1 MKFLTPNDQM
11 FLVLERRN
19 QPMHVA
25 GLMLIKPPEGETQK
39 FVEDFLDLAKT
50 HTKAQPPF
58 NQRLSYKFGVPCW
71 VEDTEFDIES
81 HFFHLSLP
89 KPGRIRELLALVSK
103 LHSGQMDRAK
113 PLWESYL
120 IDGLEDGRVA
130 IYNRIHHAL
139 VDGIAAMRMFQRAMS
154 EDPNERNM
162 LPFWAKEPSKRA
174 PREPVEQTPMTKMIT
189 ALGSV
194 KGQIS
199 TVPTVVKEIARS
211 IWQSKYDPDY
221 VSVFQ
226 APRTP
231 MNTRISAS
239 RRFAAQSWS
248 LDRIKAAGKR
258 LDITLNDVVM
268 GMCASALRK
277 YLQEIGR
284 LPEKPLVSMIPV
296 SLRKD
301 DSEGGNQ
308 VGLVLANLAT
318 NESSPAKRLEVI
330 HDSIETSKRR
340 FSNMTQTEIMNYLAT
355 VMGINGMNILTGIAP
370 QWQAFNVVVS
380 NVPGPKHRLY
390 FNGAEIEGVY
400 PVSIVIDGQALN
412 ITLNSYADKLEF
424 GLIACR
430 RSLPS
435 VQHLLTF
442 LEEGL
447 QEIENIPLQTR

>member
-19 QPMHVA
+19 QPMHVG
-25 GLMLIKPPEGETQK
+25 GLMLVRPPVGQTQQ
-39 FVEDFLDLAKT
+39 FVDDYVQLAKDNPQ
-50 HTKAQPPF
+50 AQPPF
-58 NQRLSYKFGVPCW
+58 NQRLSYRFGVPCW
-71 VEDTEFDIES
+71 IEDKEFDIES

-103 LHSGQMDRAK
+103 LHSGQLDRAK

-154 EDPNERNM
+154 EDPAERGM
-162 LPFWAKEPSKRA
+162 PPFWARPPSRRIRSEPEEAGALSKLMDVVGLVKSQA
-174 PREPVEQTPMTKMIT
+174 
-189 ALGSV
+189 GSM
-194 KGQIS
+194 
-199 TVPTVVKEIARS
+199 PTVVREVARS
-211 IWQSKYDPDY
+211 IWQARSDPDY

-226 APRTP
+226 APVTP
-231 MNTRISAS
+231 MNTRISGS

-248 LDRIKAAGKR
+248 LERIKAAGKR
-258 LDITLNDVVM
+258 LNVTLNDVVM
-268 GMCASALRK
+268 AMTASALRRYMIELDK
-277 YLQEIGR
+277 
-284 LPEKPLVSMIPV
+284 LPAKPLVAMIPV
-296 SLRKD
+296 SLRRD
-301 DSEGGNQ
+301 DSESGNQ
-308 VGLVLANLAT
+308 VGLVLANLGTHEPNAGQ
-318 NESSPAKRLEVI
+318 RLRII

-340 FSNMTQTEIMNYLAT
+340 FASMTQLEIMNYLAT
-355 VMGINGMNILTGIAP
+355 VMGINGVNILTGLAP
-370 QWQAFNVVVS
+370 QWQAFNVIVS
-380 NVPGPKHRLY
+380 NVPGPKNRLY

-435 VQHLLTF
+435 MQRLLGY

-447 QEIENIPLQTR
+447 AELESMPV

>member
-11 FLVLERRN
+11 FLLLERRN
-19 QPMHVA
+19 QPMHVG
-25 GLMLIKPPEGETQK
+25 GLMLVRPPEGQTQQ
-39 FVEDFLDLAKT
+39 FIDEYVRLAKDNPQ
-50 HTKAQPPF
+50 AQPPF
-58 NQRLSYKFGVPCW
+58 NQRLSYRFGMPCW
-71 VEDTEFDIES
+71 IEDKEFDLES

-103 LHSGQMDRAK
+103 LHSGQLDRAK

-154 EDPNERNM
+154 EDPNERGM
-162 LPFWAKEPSKRA
+162 PPFWARPPARRTRS
-174 PREPVEQTPMTKMIT
+174 TPEEAGTLAKLMDVVG
-189 ALGSV
+189 LV
-194 KGQIS
+194 KSQAG
-199 TVPTVVKEIARS
+199 TMPTVVKEVARS
-211 IWQSKYDPDY
+211 LWQARSDPDY

-226 APRTP
+226 APVTP
-231 MNTRISAS
+231 MNTRISGS

-258 LDITLNDVVM
+258 LNVTLNDVVM
-268 GMCASALRK
+268 AMTAGALRR
-277 YLQEIGR
+277 YLIDMDK
-284 LPEKPLVSMIPV
+284 LPAKPMVAMIPV
-296 SLRKD
+296 SLRRD
-301 DSEGGNQ
+301 ESDSGNQ
-308 VGLVLANLAT
+308 VGLVLANLGT
-318 NESSPAKRLEVI
+318 NEPSASQRLKII

-340 FSNMTQTEIMNYLAT
+340 FASMTQQEIMNYLAT
-355 VMGINGMNILTGIAP
+355 VMGINGVNILTGIAP
-370 QWQAFNVVVS
+370 SWQAFNVVVS
-380 NVPGPKHRLY
+380 NVPGPKNRLY

-435 VQHLLTF
+435 MQRLLAY
-442 LEEGL
+442 LEESL
-447 QEIENIPLQTR
+447 VEIESIPV

>member
-11 FLVLERRN
+11 FLLLERRN
-19 QPMHVA
+19 QPMHVG
-25 GLMLIKPPEGETQK
+25 GLMLIRPPEGQTQQ
-39 FVEDFLDLAKT
+39 FVEEFVELAKT
-50 HTKAQPPF
+50 HTRAVAPF
-58 NQRLSYKFGVPCW
+58 NQRLTYRFGLPGW
-71 VEDTEFDIES
+71 VEDTDFDIES

-130 IYNRIHHAL
+130 VYNRIHHAL
-139 VDGIAAMRMFQRAMS
+139 VDGIAAMRMFQRSMS
-154 EDPNERNM
+154 EDPNERGM
-162 LPFWAKEPSKRA
+162 LPFWAKASPKRQHN
-174 PREPVEQTPMTKMIT
+174 EPVETGTLSKLMDV
-189 ALGSV
+189 LGIV
-194 KGQIS
+194 KGQMGS
-199 TVPTVVKEIARS
+199 MPTVVKEVARS
-211 IWQSKYDPDY
+211 VWQSRNDPDY

-226 APRTP
+226 APSTP
-231 MNTRISAS
+231 MNTRISGS

-258 LDITLNDVVM
+258 LNVTLNDVVM
-268 GMCASALRK
+268 AMTASALRK
-277 YLQEIGR
+277 YLLELNE
-284 LPEKPLVSMIPV
+284 LPAKPLVSMIPV

-308 VGLVLANLAT
+308 VGLVLANLGT
-318 NESSPAKRLEVI
+318 HEESPQRRLEII

-340 FSNMTQTEIMNYLAT
+340 FATMTQVEIMNYLAT
-355 VMGINGMNILTGIAP
+355 VMGINGVNMLTGIAP
-370 QWQAFNVVVS
+370 SWQAFNVIVS
-380 NVPGPKHRLY
+380 NVPGPKNRLY
-390 FNGAEIEGVY
+390 FNGAHIEGVY

-424 GLIACR
+424 GLVACR

-435 VQHLLTF
+435 VQRLLTY

-447 QEIENIPLQTR
+447 AELESMPAPA

>member
-11 FLVLERRN
+11 FLLLERRN
-19 QPMHVA
+19 QPIHVG
-25 GLMLIKPPEGETQK
+25 GLMLVRPPEGQTQQ
-39 FVEDFLDLAKT
+39 FIDEYVRLAKDNPQ
-50 HTKAQPPF
+50 AQPPF
-58 NQRLSYKFGVPCW
+58 NQRLSYRFGMPCW
-71 VEDTEFDIES
+71 IEDKEFDLES

-103 LHSGQMDRAK
+103 LHSGQLDRAK

-154 EDPNERNM
+154 EDPNERGM
-162 LPFWAKEPSKRA
+162 PPFWARPPARRTRS
-174 PREPVEQTPMTKMIT
+174 TPEEAGTLAKLMDVVG
-189 ALGSV
+189 LV
-194 KGQIS
+194 KSQAG
-199 TVPTVVKEIARS
+199 TMPTVVKEVARS
-211 IWQSKYDPDY
+211 LWQARSDPDY

-226 APRTP
+226 APVTP
-231 MNTRISAS
+231 MNTRISGS

-258 LDITLNDVVM
+258 LNVTLNDVVM
-268 GMCASALRK
+268 AMTAGALRR
-277 YLQEIGR
+277 YLIDMDK
-284 LPEKPLVSMIPV
+284 LPAKPMVAMIPV
-296 SLRKD
+296 SLRRD
-301 DSEGGNQ
+301 ESDSGNQ
-308 VGLVLANLAT
+308 VGLVLANLGT
-318 NESSPAKRLEVI
+318 NEPSASQRLKII

-340 FSNMTQTEIMNYLAT
+340 FASMTQQEIMNYLAT
-355 VMGINGMNILTGIAP
+355 VMGINGVNILTGIAP
-370 QWQAFNVVVS
+370 SWQAFNVVVS
-380 NVPGPKHRLY
+380 NVPGPKNRLY

-435 VQHLLTF
+435 MQRLLAY
-442 LEEGL
+442 LEESL
-447 QEIENIPLQTR
+447 VEIESIPV

>member
-11 FLVLERRN
+11 FLLLERRN
-19 QPMHVA
+19 QPMHVG
-25 GLMLIKPPEGETQK
+25 GLMLVRPPEGKAQQFIDEYVQ
-39 FVEDFLDLAKT
+39 LAKDNPQ
-50 HTKAQPPF
+50 AQPPF
-58 NQRLSYKFGVPCW
+58 NQRLSYRFGVPCW
-71 VEDTEFDIES
+71 IEDSEFDLES

-154 EDPNERNM
+154 EDPNERGM
-162 LPFWAKEPSKRA
+162 PPFWARPPARRTRSEPHEAGTLSRLMD
-174 PREPVEQTPMTKMIT
+174 VMT
-189 ALGSV
+189 LV
-194 KGQIS
+194 KTQAG
-199 TVPTVVKEIARS
+199 TMPTVLKEVARS
-211 IWQSKYDPDY
+211 IWQARNDPDY

-226 APRTP
+226 APVTP
-231 MNTRISAS
+231 LNTRVSGS

-248 LDRIKAAGKR
+248 LERIKAAGKR
-258 LDITLNDVVM
+258 LNITLNDVVM
-268 GMCASALRK
+268 AMTAGALRR
-277 YLQEIGR
+277 YLIEMDK
-284 LPEKPLVSMIPV
+284 LPAKPMVAMIPV
-296 SLRKD
+296 SLRRD
-301 DSEGGNQ
+301 DSDAGNQ
-308 VGLVLANLAT
+308 VGLVLANLGTHEPSA
-318 NESSPAKRLEVI
+318 SQRLKII

-340 FSNMTQTEIMNYLAT
+340 FASMTQQEIMNYLAT
-355 VMGINGMNILTGIAP
+355 VMGINGVNILTGIAP
-370 QWQAFNVVVS
+370 SWQAFNLVVS
-380 NVPGPKHRLY
+380 NVPGPKNRLY

-435 VQHLLTF
+435 MQRLLGY
-442 LEEGL
+442 LEDAL
-447 QEIENIPLQTR
+447 VEIENIPV

>member
-11 FLVLERRN
+11 FLLLERRN
-19 QPMHVA
+19 QPMHVG
-25 GLMLIKPPEGETQK
+25 GLMLVRPPEGQTQQ
-39 FVEDFLDLAKT
+39 FIEEYVQLAKDNPQ
-50 HTKAQPPF
+50 AQPPF
-58 NQRLSYKFGVPCW
+58 NQRLSYRFGMPCW
-71 VEDTEFDIES
+71 IEDKEFDLES

-103 LHSGQMDRAK
+103 LHSGQLDRAK

-154 EDPNERNM
+154 EDPNERGM
-162 LPFWAKEPSKRA
+162 PPFWARPPARRTRSTPEEAGTLSKLMD
-174 PREPVEQTPMTKMIT
+174 VVG
-189 ALGSV
+189 LV
-194 KGQIS
+194 KSQAS
-199 TVPTVVKEIARS
+199 TMPTVVKEVARS
-211 IWQSKYDPDY
+211 LWQARNDPDY

-226 APRTP
+226 APVTP
-231 MNTRISAS
+231 MNTRISGS

-258 LDITLNDVVM
+258 LNVTLNDVVM
-268 GMCASALRK
+268 AMTAGALRR
-277 YLQEIGR
+277 YLIDMDK
-284 LPEKPLVSMIPV
+284 LPSKPMVAMIPV
-296 SLRKD
+296 SLRRD
-301 DSEGGNQ
+301 ESEAVNQ
-308 VGLVLANLAT
+308 VGLVLANLGT
-318 NESSPAKRLEVI
+318 NEPSASQRLKII

-340 FSNMTQTEIMNYLAT
+340 FASMTQQEIMNYLAT
-355 VMGINGMNILTGIAP
+355 VMGINGVNILTGIAP
-370 QWQAFNVVVS
+370 SWQAFNVVVS
-380 NVPGPKHRLY
+380 NVPGPKNRLY

-435 VQHLLTF
+435 MQRLLAY
-442 LEEGL
+442 LEESL
-447 QEIENIPLQTR
+447 VEIESIPV